1 MHAPPQDF
9 GRAFLIGILLNAGFI
24 IAQVI
29 YGLKANSVALLAD
42 AGHNAGDVLS
52 LILAWG
58 ASRLTK
64 RLPSPRFTYGLRG
77 SSILAS
83 LTNAVLL
90 LVVVGGLAWESIT
103 RFASPEQSASGT
115 VIAIALLG
123 VAINGV
129 TALLFFKGRKEDLN
143 IKAAYLHMLADAG
156 ISLGVALSGV
166 AVMATGWLWIDPLA
180 GLAVSLVIIVGTVS
194 LLKESLAMAL
204 QAVPEGIDPVSVRAI
219 LKNLPGVR
227 EVHDL
232 HIWPISTT
240 DIACSVHLVMP
251 GGHPGDAFIR
261 DIGCLLGGQYKICH
275 TTVQIETGDGGE
287 CPLASD
293 KVI

>member
-1 MHAPPQDF
+1 MPSKIALMGLHHFGHCCGMHAPPQDF

-77 SSILAS
+77 SSLHAF
-83 LTNAVLL
+83 LTHAVLL

-180 GLAVSLVIIVGTVS
+180 GLAVSLVFIVGTVS
-194 LLKESLAMAL
+194 LL
-204 QAVPEGIDPVSVRAI
+204 
-219 LKNLPGVR
+219 
-227 EVHDL
+227 
-232 HIWPISTT
+232 
-240 DIACSVHLVMP
+240 
-251 GGHPGDAFIR
+251 
-261 DIGCLLGGQYKICH
+261 
-275 TTVQIETGDGGE
+275 
-287 CPLASD
+287 
-293 KVI
+293 